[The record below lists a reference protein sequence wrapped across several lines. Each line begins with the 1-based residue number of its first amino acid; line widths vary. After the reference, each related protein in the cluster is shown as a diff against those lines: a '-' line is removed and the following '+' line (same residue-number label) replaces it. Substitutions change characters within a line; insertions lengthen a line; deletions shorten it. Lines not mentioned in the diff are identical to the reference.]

1 MKNPGFQDYF
11 LAVLNQLEKVEFL
24 SRRDLI
30 DHVANEMN
38 LSNEIRAEYLPSQNQ
53 PTYANRIGWALTYL
67 SKAGLI
73 SSPSRGVWKITN
85 EGIKV
90 QKNPPK
96 DFKIKYLSEINP
108 DFNDFKNSKS
118 KKKSLS
124 VDEELSPDEL
134 LIENYEIIRQAV
146 YEELLEKILNNTP
159 DFFEKLVIDLLLKM
173 GYGDG
178 TDNAGRK
185 LGRSGDEGI
194 DGIISQDKLGLD
206 IIYVQAKRWSKG
218 NNVGRRDI
226 QQFVGALSGQNANKG
241 VFITTSSFTS
251 EAREYRPKNDMKMS
265 LIDGQKLASLLYEY
279 EIGVSE
285 ERRLILKKLD
295 NDYFEY

>member
-11 LAVLNQLEKVEFL
+11 LAVLNQLEKVDFL

-30 DHVANEMN
+30 DHVAVEMN
-38 LSNEIRAEYLPSQNQ
+38 LSKNVRAEYLPSQNQ

-67 SKAGLI
+67 GKAGLI

-85 EGIKV
+85 EGLKV
-90 QKNPPK
+90 QKDPPK

-108 DFNDFKNSKS
+108 DFNDFKNSKR
-118 KKKSLS
+118 KKKSFS
-124 VDEELSPDEL
+124 ADEELSPDEL

-146 YEELLEKILNNTP
+146 YEELLDKILSNTP

-178 TDNAGRK
+178 SDNAGRK

-206 IIYVQAKRWSKG
+206 IIYLQAKRWSKG

-241 VFITTSSFTS
+241 VFITTSNFTS
-251 EAREYRPKNDMKMS
+251 EARDYQPKNDMKMS